1 MEFRQLRYFVSIA
14 DLGSVSRASRALHI
28 AQPALSQQLAQLE
41 AELGHALLLRRSSGV
56 VLTDHGREFYR
67 HAQRILKQLAQVP
80 AALDAS
86 AGEPAG
92 DVAIG
97 LPQSTAAQYA
107 MPLLAALAGRHP
119 RIRLELFDEISGNLL
134 AGLDSG
140 RLDLAVLVG
149 DEDAALA
156 QAVPLLEEEL
166 YLISRAG
173 AAPRGRSVR
182 VAALA
187 RLPLTLPGAGQGVR
201 GLVEQVVRAQGQELP
216 RPRVVANSMSI
227 MRQAMRD
234 GIAHSVMP
242 WGAVADDLQAGT
254 LVAQP
259 LSPRLKRRA
268 WLAVAR
274 DAEGSAA
281 MEAVAQVLGDV
292 VRERIAAGAWP
303 GSTLP

>member
-14 DLGSVSRASRALHI
+14 DLGSVSRASRSLHI
-28 AQPALSQQLAQLE
+28 AQPALSQQMAQLE
-41 AELGHALLLRRSSGV
+41 AELGHALLLRRPSGV
-56 VLTDHGREFYR
+56 ALTDQGRAFYR

-80 AALDAS
+80 AALDAE

-107 MPLLAALAGRHP
+107 MPLLAALAERQP

-140 RLDLAVLVG
+140 RLDLAVIVS

-156 QAVPLLEEEL
+156 KAVPLLDEEL
-166 YLISRAG
+166 YLVSSPEP
-173 AAPRGRSVR
+173 APRGRSVK

-201 GLVEQVVRAQGQELP
+201 DLVEDAVRVQGETLP
-216 RPRVVANSMSI
+216 RPRIVANSMGI
-227 MRQAMRD
+227 MRQAML
-234 GIAHSVMP
+234 GGLAHSVMP
-242 WGAVADDLQAGT
+242 WGAVAQELSAGT
-254 LVAQP
+254 LVARP
-259 LSPRLKRRA
+259 FAPRLKRRA
-268 WLAVAR
+268 WLALAR
-274 DAEGSAA
+274 DAEGNAA
-281 MEAVAQVLGDV
+281 AQAVARILADV
-292 VRERIAAGAWP
+292 VRERITAGAWP
-303 GSTLP
+303 GAALP